1 MFYFF
6 SIISINVTAWMK
18 RKTSLNDYPVL
29 KYQLQI
35 STFHQTFWG
44 SNHRFHLF
52 LQVPTSQKKEGV
64 YDVPKSQPVSVSIF
78 TIYMQSRRYVS

>member
-6 SIISINVTAWMK
+6 AVFTVNGTSWMK
-18 RKTSLNDYPVL
+18 REPSVISLVLNDYSL
-29 KYQLQI
+29 HKYQLLM
-35 STFHQTFWG
+35 SVFHQTCLG
-44 SNHRFHLF
+44 SDLSFHLL

-78 TIYMQSRRYVS
+78 PIYMQ

>member
-6 SIISINVTAWMK
+6 SIISINGTAWMQ
-18 RKTSLNDYPVL
+18 REPSLISLALNDYPVR
-29 KYQLQI
+29 KYQLQFSI
-35 STFHQTFWG
+35 FHQACLG
-44 SNHRFHLF
+44 NDLSFHLL

-78 TIYMQSRRYVS
+78 PIYMQ

>member
-6 SIISINVTAWMK
+6 SVFSVNGSRWKKREPSLIPLVLNVHKYHSLISI
-18 RKTSLNDYPVL
+18 
-29 KYQLQI
+29 
-35 STFHQTFWG
+35 FHQTCLG
-44 SNHRFHLF
+44 NDLSFHLL

-78 TIYMQSRRYVS
+78 SIYMP

>member
-6 SIISINVTAWMK
+6 SIFSSGGTCLHEEGTILDFISIKWLPYTYMSVADFN
-18 RKTSLNDYPVL
+18 
-29 KYQLQI
+29 
-35 STFHQTFWG
+35 FHQTCFG
-44 SNHRFHLF
+44 SDLHFV

-78 TIYMQSRRYVS
+78 PIYMQ